1 MSLKFGFQKIAFI
14 LSLCLLA
21 FILYFVD
28 WTLTAEKLIRLGLY
42 EILILLAIQFLIVFF
57 RSVRFGVVLPG
68 IIYGRLYALFNL
80 TVLHNFYLTVLPAR
94 LGDVYFA
101 SLSRQ
106 CLGISKSVG
115 LSGLIVARIYDVIF
129 LGLLIVVIV
138 PFTNVQELNQ
148 SIQYFAFIAVAG
160 MLMLFKFSK
169 IMKLIV
175 ALASYLKKITGKII
189 FDELANSLLMATQE
203 LDSNMNTMT
212 HIKGFISTIV
222 SWLALMALYWYVLYV
237 FDIPD
242 AFLVAVLLVALSNV
256 VLLIPIHSVGGLGVI
271 EAAFTYGLVL
281 KGLEFTEAVTVAVS
295 MSIVLLLVTVVF
307 ACAWYVINLMLKKVL
322 ICN

>member
-1 MSLKFGFQKIAFI
+1 M
-14 LSLCLLA
+14 
-21 FILYFVD
+21 
-28 WTLTAEKLIRLGLY
+28 TAEKLVRLGPNEVL
-42 EILILLAIQFLIVFF
+42 LLLAIQFLIVFF
-57 RSVRFGVVLPG
+57 RAARFGVVLPG
-68 IIYGRLYALFNL
+68 ALYGRLYELYNL

-129 LGLLIVVIV
+129 LGLLVVIIV
-138 PFTNVQELNQ
+138 PFTNAQELNQ
-148 SIQYFAFIAVAG
+148 SIQYFSFIAIAG

-175 ALASYLKKITGKII
+175 YAASCLKDVTGKI
-189 FDELANSLLMATQE
+189 FFEELANSLLMAMEE
-203 LDSNMNTMT
+203 LDKNMSMMT
-212 HIKGFISTIV
+212 HIKGFILTV
-222 SWLALMALYWYVLYV
+222 MSWLALMGMYCYVLYV
-237 FDIPD
+237 FEIPD

-281 KGLEFTEAVTVAVS
+281 KGLEFSEAVTVAVS
-295 MSIVLLLVTVVF
+295 MSIVLLLVTVIF
-307 ACAWYVINLMLKKVL
+307 ASVWYVINLMLKKVL
-322 ICN
+322 ICNQ